1 MRFLLAIFFWGG
13 GTLHS
18 SVEQNPADDN
28 TNDADADGTDGAEG
42 TNDADAD
49 GSDGAEGTDG
59 GDGSDGA
66 EDTDDADEPRYWALF
81 VDPLVVD
88 DLQTRVATEG
98 EPVAE
103 NDDGKADYEVENFP
117 PSIVEDDR
125 VATAEEL
132 SEQVSC
138 QSTKHE

>member
-1 MRFLLAIFFWGG
+1 MIFTCYFFGG

-28 TNDADADGTDGAEG
+28 TNDADTDGTDGAG
-42 TNDADAD
+42 

-66 EDTDDADEPRYWALF
+66 GGTNGADGPRYWVLF

-88 DLQTRVATEG
+88 DLQTCVATEG

-103 NDDGKADYEVENFP
+103 DDDGKADHEVENIA

>member
-1 MRFLLAIFFWGG
+1 MRFLLAIFFGG

-28 TNDADADGTDGAEG
+28 TNDADADGTDGAED
-42 TNDADAD
+42 TNDADA
-49 GSDGAEGTDG
+49 GGT
-59 GDGSDGA
+59 DGA
-66 EDTDDADEPRYWALF
+66 EDTNDADEPRYWALF

-88 DLQTRVATEG
+88 DLQTCVATEG

-103 NDDGKADYEVENFP
+103 DDDGKADYEVENFP

>member
-1 MRFLLAIFFWGG
+1 MGG

-28 TNDADADGTDGAEG
+28 TNGADADGTDGADG
-42 TNDADAD
+42 TNDADA
-49 GSDGAEGTDG
+49 GGTDGADGTDGAGGTDG
-59 GDGSDGA
+59 GDGSNG
-66 EDTDDADEPRYWALF
+66 TDEPRYWVLF

-98 EPVAE
+98 EPVTE
-103 NDDGKADYEVENFP
+103 DDDGKADYEVENFP